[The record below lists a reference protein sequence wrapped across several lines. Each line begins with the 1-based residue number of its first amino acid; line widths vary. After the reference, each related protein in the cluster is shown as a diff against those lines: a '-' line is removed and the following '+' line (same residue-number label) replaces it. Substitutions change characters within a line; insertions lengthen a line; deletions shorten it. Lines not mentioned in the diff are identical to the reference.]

1 MINTIKVWSKNGE
14 AIATFQSTHLENV
27 VANISENHIRSF
39 IIDTNRM
46 NGSVMHYGETL
57 VISVNEKEMDMVLNK
72 LKEMFHGYKQ
82 TIL

>member
-14 AIATFQSTHLENV
+14 SIATFQSTHHENAI
-27 VANISENHIRSF
+27 ANISENHIRSF

-57 VISVNEKEMDMVLNK
+57 VISVNETKKDIVLNK
-72 LKEMFHGYKQ
+72 LKEMFHDYKL
-82 TIL
+82 TK